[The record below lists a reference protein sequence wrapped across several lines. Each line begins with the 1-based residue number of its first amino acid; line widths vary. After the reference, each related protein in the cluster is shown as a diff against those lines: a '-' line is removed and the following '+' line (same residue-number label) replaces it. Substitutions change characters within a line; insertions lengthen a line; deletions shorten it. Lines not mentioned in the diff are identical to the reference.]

1 MASLSRKSHL
11 AALAGLVVASLTWH
25 AASIS
30 RQSLHVDEVNEAR
43 VARGSLNQLWSA
55 PDSMPPLYAAALSGW
70 LKAGSP
76 ESARWISAACGVAS
90 IMVVWLLGWEAAGA
104 GAAVAVA
111 TLWALNPLQL
121 YYAQMV
127 RGYALYMLLI
137 AMAMWLLFR
146 ALRTDAVRDWAGLVV
161 VGVTGM
167 FTHYYFALFLA
178 VAATIAAMA
187 RRGSDWRRP
196 TAAFAAIG
204 LLAAPTLFCL
214 QYDFSY
220 QRDLREPQTLTPAAA
235 AYTYFSLLSGYS
247 LGPSTSELHEMSG
260 RDAARQAWPWAA
272 ALALACAPLALAG
285 AAPLRER
292 RRLGPVVAL
301 IVAPVL
307 MAGAIGWLGTITY
320 NVRHVAWIAV
330 PVCVWL
336 GAGAAQVVRHRFL
349 AIPIAALI
357 ALLLTATYQ
366 RYWLPRYQNEDVR
379 SASAYLAGQGQGDT
393 VLVVS
398 DYMLGPLGYYLG
410 DAATLVTLPEPGAV
424 SRVVR
429 NQDDAL
435 QGLAA
440 AQGVAK
446 EGAVVWLAA
455 SREFHGDPRGALRE
469 LLTEHFQLQ
478 LVAEFAGIR
487 LYRSVP

>member
-1 MASLSRKSHL
+1 M
-11 AALAGLVVASLTWH
+11 
-25 AASIS
+25 
-30 RQSLHVDEVNEAR
+30 DEVKEAR

-214 QYDFSY
+214 
-220 QRDLREPQTLTPAAA
+220 
-235 AYTYFSLLSGYS
+235 
-247 LGPSTSELHEMSG
+247 
-260 RDAARQAWPWAA
+260 
-272 ALALACAPLALAG
+272 
-285 AAPLRER
+285 
-292 RRLGPVVAL
+292 
-301 IVAPVL
+301 
-307 MAGAIGWLGTITY
+307 
-320 NVRHVAWIAV
+320 
-330 PVCVWL
+330 
-336 GAGAAQVVRHRFL
+336 
-349 AIPIAALI
+349 
-357 ALLLTATYQ
+357 
-366 RYWLPRYQNEDVR
+366 
-379 SASAYLAGQGQGDT
+379 
-393 VLVVS
+393 
-398 DYMLGPLGYYLG
+398 
-410 DAATLVTLPEPGAV
+410 
-424 SRVVR
+424 
-429 NQDDAL
+429 
-435 QGLAA
+435 
-440 AQGVAK
+440 
-446 EGAVVWLAA
+446 
-455 SREFHGDPRGALRE
+455 
-469 LLTEHFQLQ
+469 
-478 LVAEFAGIR
+478 
-487 LYRSVP
+487 